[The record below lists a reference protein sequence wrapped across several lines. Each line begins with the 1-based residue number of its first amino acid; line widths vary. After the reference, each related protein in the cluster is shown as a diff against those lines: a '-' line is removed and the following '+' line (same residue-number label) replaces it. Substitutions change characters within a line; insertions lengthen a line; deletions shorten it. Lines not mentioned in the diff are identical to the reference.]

1 MPWKGPMQMG
11 GSEAEASL
19 AYGEHSSKFLTSH
32 RCGFESGLR
41 HLAAMRAGRRLVLVS
56 CHSCTLKI
64 MIICVSLR
72 FVSIEKKNWGAGGL
86 KGTKSS

>member
-19 AYGEHSSKFLTSH
+19 AYGEHSSEFLTSH

-41 HLAAMRAGRRLVLVS
+41 HLAALRARRRLVLVFMPQ
-56 CHSCTLKI
+56 LYI
-64 MIICVSLR
+64 
-72 FVSIEKKNWGAGGL
+72 KNNDNL
-86 KGTKSS
+86 CFTEVCKY